1 MSSGGLGG
9 EGDDEAATL
18 DDLQDFLD
26 TADGRAL
33 VGRSGRGDRVRMLSK
48 QLNGDVLYVLV
59 EDRGQQP
66 IAGIDPRFW
75 RAFLEVNGRMTVLS
89 VIGFEGTGP
98 GLQEGL
104 NELARRRGGDPG
116 GQPRL
121 RRQVRAARLPS
132 RAWRRPSRR

>member
-9 EGDDEAATL
+9 EGDDEASTL

-26 TADGRAL
+26 TADGRAM
-33 VGRSGRGDRVRMLSK
+33 VGRSGRGDRVRVLSK
-48 QLNGDVLYVLV
+48 QLRGDVLYVLV

-104 NELARRRGGDPG
+104 NELAAAAAAI
-116 GQPRL
+116 
-121 RRQVRAARLPS
+121 RAANP
-132 RAWRRPSRR
+132 A